1 MWKNVFLESCI
12 LSALIFG
19 GIYLNANL
27 LKKEIS
33 LAQENFQNQPTQ
45 IKSWLHI
52 SGNSPLSKDH
62 ISGISTRVKTMPSIS
77 GNPQSSLKSGK

>member
-45 IKSWLHI
+45 INSWLHI
-52 SGNSPLSKDH
+52 SGSPLSKDH

-77 GNPQSSLKSGK
+77 GNPQSSLTSGK

>member
-52 SGNSPLSKDH
+52 SENSPLSKDH

-77 GNPQSSLKSGK
+77 GNPQSSLTSGK